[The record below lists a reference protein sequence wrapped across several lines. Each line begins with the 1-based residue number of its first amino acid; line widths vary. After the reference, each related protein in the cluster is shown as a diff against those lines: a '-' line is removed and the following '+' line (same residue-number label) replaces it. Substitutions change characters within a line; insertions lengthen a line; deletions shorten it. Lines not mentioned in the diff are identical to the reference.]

1 MPAAEHM
8 IAGDRILRVRI
19 RDVPANTIVAGN
31 PARGVRAISA
41 SRR

>member
-19 RDVPANTIVAGN
+19 KEDITLLDYLNY
-31 PARGVRAISA
+31 
-41 SRR
+41 